1 MDNFLALTLTGKKPV
16 ITEREI
22 NGVRWRWLGDGVLE
36 LTPLTPPQGAL
47 VISAGIHGNE
57 TAPVEMLD
65 ALLGAISHGEI
76 PLRWRLLVI
85 LGNPPALKQGKRYC
99 HSDMNRMFG
108 GRWQLFAE
116 SGETCRARELEQCLE
131 DFYDQGKESVRW
143 HLDLH
148 TAIRGSLHPQF
159 GVLPQRDIP
168 WDEKFLTTALFVAST
183 LALGA
188 ANLAHAADTTTAA
201 PADAK
206 PMMHHKGK
214 FGPHQDMMFKDL
226 NLTDAQKQQIREIMK
241 GQRDQMK
248 RPPLEERRAMHDIIA
263 SDTFDKVKAEAQ
275 IAKMEEQ
282 RKANML
288 AHMETQNKIYNI
300 LTPEQKK
307 QFNAN
312 FEKRLTERPAA
323 KGKMPA
329 TAE

>member
-1 MDNFLALTLTGKKPV
+1 MRKL
-16 ITEREI
+16 
-22 NGVRWRWLGDGVLE
+22 
-36 LTPLTPPQGAL
+36 
-47 VISAGIHGNE
+47 
-57 TAPVEMLD
+57 
-65 ALLGAISHGEI
+65 
-76 PLRWRLLVI
+76 
-85 LGNPPALKQGKRYC
+85 
-99 HSDMNRMFG
+99 
-108 GRWQLFAE
+108 
-116 SGETCRARELEQCLE
+116 
-131 DFYDQGKESVRW
+131 
-143 HLDLH
+143 
-148 TAIRGSLHPQF
+148 
-159 GVLPQRDIP
+159 
-168 WDEKFLTTALFVAST
+168 TALFVAST

-214 FGPHQDMMFKDL
+214 FGPHEDMMFKDL

-263 SDTFDKVKAEAQ
+263 SDTFDKAKAEAQ

-307 QFNAN
+307 
-312 FEKRLTERPAA
+312 KRCFRFLSCMVVSCFLCCVWVRLPLHLLALGLLICEHLFPV
-323 KGKMPA
+323 
-329 TAE
+329 